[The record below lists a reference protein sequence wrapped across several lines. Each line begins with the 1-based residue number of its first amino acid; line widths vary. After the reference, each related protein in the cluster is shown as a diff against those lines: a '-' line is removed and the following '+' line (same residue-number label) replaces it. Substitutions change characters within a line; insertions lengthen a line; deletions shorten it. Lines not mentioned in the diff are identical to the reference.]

1 LIILL
6 RPGAGLPERS
16 SVRAAL
22 DELQIVVEETRL
34 GDRIAFLVTGGDT
47 TRPADSLAR
56 IPGVDKVI
64 PLSSDRSLVDATRV
78 ESKHGRM
85 VSVGAAQFGGGM
97 VGLIAGPCTV
107 ESPDALLQIGRTV
120 RAAGAVAL
128 RGGAFKARTSPHS
141 YQGGGSAAL
150 IELVAVARDVGLP
163 FFTEL
168 SDPRQ
173 VEQVVDVMDAI
184 QIGAR
189 NMQNFPLLKEAAAT
203 GKPILLKRHMAAD
216 VSEWLLAAEYILNA
230 GNDQV
235 ILCERGIK
243 TADHHVRFML
253 DVGVVPYLKSRVG
266 LPVVVDPSHAAG
278 DWRLVPALARAAI
291 AAGADG
297 LLVEVHPRPETTR
310 CDAYQALPPAEFRKL
325 ADDVRLLL
333 ALDGRQLCEPAVGE
347 SPSASRNAVS
357 A

>member
-22 DELQIVVEETRL
+22 DELQIAVEETRL
-34 GDRIAFLVTGGDT
+34 GDRIAFHVTGGDT
-47 TRPADSLAR
+47 TRPAESLAR

-64 PLSSDRSLVDATRV
+64 PLGSDSSLVDATRD
-78 ESKHGRM
+78 ESGQGRT
-85 VSVGAAQFGGGM
+85 VSVGTAQFGGGQ
-97 VGLIAGPCTV
+97 VGIIAGPCAV
-107 ESPDALLQIGRTV
+107 ESPEALLQIGRMV
-120 RAAGAVAL
+120 REAGAVAL
-128 RGGAFKARTSPHS
+128 RGGAFKVRTSPHS
-141 YQGGGSAAL
+141 FQGGGPAAL
-150 IELVAVARDVGLP
+150 IELAAVARDVGLP

-168 SDPRQ
+168 NDPRQ
-173 VEQVVDVMDAI
+173 VEQVADVMDGI

-189 NMQNFPLLKEAAAT
+189 HMQNFPLLKEA
-203 GKPILLKRHMAAD
+203 
-216 VSEWLLAAEYILNA
+216 
-230 GNDQV
+230 QV

-278 DWRLVPALARAAI
+278 DWRLVPPLALAAI

-297 LLVEVHPRPETTR
+297 LLIEVHPHPETTR
-310 CDAYQALPPAEFRKL
+310 CDAFQALPPSEFRKL
-325 ADDVRLLL
+325 ADDVRRLLTL
-333 ALDGRQLCEPAVGE
+333 GDRKLSEPAAGD

-357 A
+357 V

>member
-1 LIILL
+1 MILL
-6 RPGAGLPERS
+6 RPDAGLPERS

-22 DELQIVVEETRL
+22 DELQIVVEEARL
-34 GDRIAFLVTGGDT
+34 VDRIAFLVTGGDT
-47 TRPADSLAR
+47 SWPADSLAR
-56 IPGVDKVI
+56 IPGVDKVV
-64 PLSSDRSLVDATRV
+64 PLGHDATLV
-78 ESKHGRM
+78 EATLGQNGQGRT
-85 VSVGAAQFGGGM
+85 VSVGTASFGGGQ

-107 ESPDALLQIGRTV
+107 ESPDALLQIGRSV
-120 RAAGAVAL
+120 RESGAAAL
-128 RGGAFKARTSPHS
+128 RGGAFKVRTSPHS
-141 YQGGGSAAL
+141 YQGGGPAAL
-150 IELVAVARDVGLP
+150 SELAAVAREVGLP

-168 SDPRQ
+168 NDPRQ
-173 VEQVVDVMDAI
+173 VEQVVDRMDAI

-189 NMQNFPLLKEAAAT
+189 HMQNFPLLKEAAAT
-203 GKPILLKRHMAAD
+203 GMPILLKRHMAAD
-216 VSEWLLAAEYILNA
+216 VKEWLLAAEYILQA

-253 DVGVVPYLKSRVG
+253 DVGVIPYLKRRVG

-278 DWRLVPALARAAI
+278 DWRLVAPLARAAI

-310 CDAYQALPPAEFRKL
+310 CDASQALPPGDFDSL
-325 ADDVRLLL
+325 AQDVRHLL
-333 ALDGRQLCEPAVGE
+333 ALDGRELCEPLAG
-347 SPSASRNAVS
+347 PSSSRNAVG